1 MSNVINRQDIKSIL
15 KRPNDRHETL
25 MRQACYRA
33 LEHDERCL
41 RLVSTY
47 PHPAPAN
54 LNREQFEARGPYYE
68 FVLVPEVAAILERI
82 DRWLAKA
89 IEDKERWI
97 EKTDASGRVRRLS
110 HIKTLQEA
118 LALCEEDASQ
128 ARKRELAEKER
139 KEGNN
144 PGEVQIAH
152 RFCDATFAVRLKTPS
167 ALAWEGRQMRHCL
180 GSGRYAARLAQ
191 RRAQYFSIRD
201 RLGRPHVT
209 LEVTAR
215 CIIECKGRANS
226 DPFLAY
232 GDKIEELAEAM
243 GWRWANLDR
252 RRKPELLHQ
261 FGLDRMVFERE
272 VTLSVRMLPLA
283 RTLYVEGS
291 MTAAD
296 LNRMTTLPSVL
307 LVGGDL
313 ILRRCANLRF
323 MPRWLRV
330 EGDTIIEG
338 CGELRR
344 LADHFSGGGSVTL
357 SDCPHLR
364 IDPSRTIIG
373 KALEVRRCPKANASL
388 GRRVI
393 GTRAMPIRQ
402 VHAAA

>member
-1 MSNVINRQDIKSIL
+1 LRSGGAAAFQPQIILTKPQRGRLVSMSNVINRQDIKFIL

-54 LNREQFEARGPYYE
+54 LSREQFEARGPYYE
-68 FVLVPEVAAILERI
+68 FVLVPEVAAILKRI
-82 DRWLAKA
+82 DGWLAKA

-180 GSGRYAARLAQ
+180 GSGAL
-191 RRAQYFSIRD
+191 RRA
-201 RLGRPHVT
+201 PC
-209 LEVTAR
+209 A
-215 CIIECKGRANS
+215 K
-226 DPFLAY
+226 
-232 GDKIEELAEAM
+232 
-243 GWRWANLDR
+243 
-252 RRKPELLHQ
+252 
-261 FGLDRMVFERE
+261 
-272 VTLSVRMLPLA
+272 A
-283 RTLYVEGS
+283 RTVFL
-291 MTAAD
+291 
-296 LNRMTTLPSVL
+296 
-307 LVGGDL
+307 
-313 ILRRCANLRF
+313 
-323 MPRWLRV
+323 
-330 EGDTIIEG
+330 
-338 CGELRR
+338 
-344 LADHFSGGGSVTL
+344 H
-357 SDCPHLR
+357 
-364 IDPSRTIIG
+364 SRSAG
-373 KALEVRRCPKANASL
+373 AS
-388 GRRVI
+388 
-393 GTRAMPIRQ
+393 ACHP
-402 VHAAA
+402 